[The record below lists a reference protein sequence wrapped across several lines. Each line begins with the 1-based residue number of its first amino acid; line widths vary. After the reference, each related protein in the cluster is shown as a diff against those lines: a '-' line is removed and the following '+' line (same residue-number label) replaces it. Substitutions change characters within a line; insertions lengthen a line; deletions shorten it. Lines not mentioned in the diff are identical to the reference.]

1 MSEKD
6 IEVVFVGDSYVQR
19 PDPDS
24 AFVYVGDYLRAA
36 DIAFCNLETVIAD
49 PQYLVPE
56 HCRRG
61 PRTDEWMLDAYLR
74 AGIKVVNM
82 ANNPSMYKG
91 VEGLL
96 RTIDLLD
103 GAGIAH
109 AGGGRNL
116 AEARRPAMVER
127 KGVRVAFVSRTSV
140 FAITAPATPERGG
153 VAVVRVK
160 TSYEPPER
168 FFEMPGVPPIIH
180 TVPDPT
186 DVAAMREDVR
196 AAKEQADVVVM
207 SWHWGVSPTGGGTGE
222 LVDYQVEMGHAAI
235 DAGAD
240 LVIGHH
246 PHLVQPVEVY
256 KGKVIFYSIANLVHD
271 LSERHRNQATIL
283 ARCWIR
289 DRQIREVSFVPGWI
303 DEKNQ
308 PRFQKPIELPEVVR
322 HVQQISRSFETQFNV
337 KEDEI
342 IVCT

>member
-49 PQYLVPE
+49 PQHLVPQ

-74 AGIKVVNM
+74 AGIKVVNV

-116 AEARRPAMVER
+116 AEARRPAVVER
-127 KGVRVAFVSRTSV
+127 KGTRVAFVSRTSV
-140 FAITAPATPERGG
+140 FCNHGPC
-153 VAVVRVK
+153 
-160 TSYEPPER
+160 
-168 FFEMPGVPPIIH
+168 
-180 TVPDPT
+180 
-186 DVAAMREDVR
+186 
-196 AAKEQADVVVM
+196 
-207 SWHWGVSPTGGGTGE
+207 
-222 LVDYQVEMGHAAI
+222 
-235 DAGAD
+235 DA
-240 LVIGHH
+240 
-246 PHLVQPVEVY
+246 
-256 KGKVIFYSIANLVHD
+256 
-271 LSERHRNQATIL
+271 
-283 ARCWIR
+283 
-289 DRQIREVSFVPGWI
+289 
-303 DEKNQ
+303 
-308 PRFQKPIELPEVVR
+308 
-322 HVQQISRSFETQFNV
+322 
-337 KEDEI
+337 
-342 IVCT
+342 

>member
-6 IEVVFVGDSYVQR
+6 VEVVFVGDSYVQR
-19 PDPDS
+19 PEPDS
-24 AFVYVGDYLRAA
+24 AFLHVGDYLRAA

-49 PQYLVPE
+49 PQHLVPE

-74 AGIKVVNM
+74 AGITVVNV

-116 AEARRPAMVER
+116 AEARRPAVVER
-127 KGVRVAFVSRTSV
+127 KGTRVAFVSRTSV
-140 FAITAPATPERGG
+140 FAITAPATLERGG

-180 TVPDPT
+180 TVPDPA
-186 DVAAMREDVR
+186 DVAAMQEDVR

-207 SWHWGVSPTGGGTGE
+207 SWHWGVSPTGGGRGE
-222 LVDYQVEMGHAAI
+222 LVDYQTEMGHAAI

-246 PHLVQPVEVY
+246 PHLVQPIEVY

-283 ARCWIR
+283 ARCSIR
-289 DRQIREVSFVPGWI
+289 DREIRQVSFVPGWI

-308 PRFQKPIELPEVVR
+308 PRFQKPAELPEVVR
-322 HVQQISRSFETQFNV
+322 HVQQISRSFGTQFDG
-337 KEDEI
+337 KEDE
-342 IVCT
+342 VVVRT

>member
-1 MSEKD
+1 MSEQD

-24 AFVYVGDYLRAA
+24 AFAYVGDYLRAA

-49 PQYLVPE
+49 PQYLVAE
-56 HCRRG
+56 HCRKG
-61 PRTDEWMLDAYLR
+61 PRTDEWMLDAYVR
-74 AGIKVVNM
+74 AGIKVVNV

-96 RTIDLLD
+96 RTIHLLD
-103 GAGIAH
+103 SAGIAH

-116 AEARRPAMVER
+116 AEARRPAVVER
-127 KGVRVAFVSRTSV
+127 NGTRVAFVSRTSV
-140 FAITAPATPERGG
+140 FALTAPATPERGG

-180 TVPDPT
+180 TIPDPA
-186 DVAAMREDVR
+186 DVAAMHDDVR

-222 LVDYQVEMGHAAI
+222 LVKYQVEMGHAAI

-240 LVIGHH
+240 MVIGHH

-271 LSERHRNQATIL
+271 LSEHHRNQATIL
-283 ARCWIR
+283 ARCRIR

-303 DEKNQ
+303 DEKSQ
-308 PRFQKPIELPEVVR
+308 PKFQKPSDLPEVVK
-322 HVQQISRSFETQFNV
+322 HVEKISRGFGTQFNG
-337 KEDEI
+337 KEDEV
-342 IVCT
+342 IVRT